1 MSNEAYGKRVWLIPD
16 GYYPEVSKGDVY
28 VSHEAVCVLNVGD
41 EDANIDITLY
51 FEDREPMTGFKAVC
65 KSKRTNHI
73 RMDKIVSASGEK
85 VPRGVPYAMMV
96 VSDVPIVVQ
105 YSRLDTSQAE
115 MGFMGLIAY

>member
-28 VSHEAVCVLNVGD
+28 VSHEAVCVLNVGN

-51 FEDREPMTGFKAVC
+51 FEDRDPMTGFKAVC
-65 KSKRTNHI
+65 MAQRTNHI
-73 RMDKIVSASGEK
+73 RMDKIVSESGEK

>member
-1 MSNEAYGKRVWLIPD
+1 MSNEAYGKRIWLIPD

-28 VSHEAVCVLNVGD
+28 ISHEAVCVLNVGN

-65 KSKRTNHI
+65 KAQRTNHI
-73 RMDKIVSASGEK
+73 RMDKIVSVNGEK

-96 VSDVPIVVQ
+96 VSDVPVVVQ
-105 YSRLDTSQAE
+105 YSRLDASQAE

>member
-1 MSNEAYGKRVWLIPD
+1 MSNEAYGKRIWLIPD

-28 VSHEAVCVLNVGD
+28 VSHEAVCVLNVGN

-65 KSKRTNHI
+65 KAQRTNHI
-73 RMDKIVSASGEK
+73 RMDKIVSVNGEQ

-96 VSDVPIVVQ
+96 VSDVPVVVQ
-105 YSRLDTSQAE
+105 YSRLDASQAE

>member
-28 VSHEAVCVLNVGD
+28 VSHEAVCVLNVGN

-51 FEDREPMTGFKAVC
+51 FEDRDPMTGFKAVC
-65 KSKRTNHI
+65 KAQRTNHI
-73 RMDKIVSASGEK
+73 RMDKIVSESGEK

-105 YSRLDTSQAE
+105 YSRLDASQAE